1 MKELYNPYTVRNT
14 KVKRRVR
21 MVAVNKNPLEVVN
34 TVTGEVTL
42 ASPYV
47 GKRQYR
53 DIGEFI
59 KVYNPLM
66 MMRMSKEEYRV
77 FMYALYKLDFSG
89 LFLFDT
95 DDCVEITGM
104 SRSGVFRGLKGLLE
118 KDSVRKDKR
127 GAYWINPNIAF
138 RGSRD
143 ELLEI

>member
-1 MKELYNPYTVRNT
+1 
-14 KVKRRVR
+14 

-77 FMYALYKLDFSG
+77 FMYALCRLDFSG
-89 LFLFDT
+89 LFRFDT
-95 DDCVEITGM
+95 TDCMDSTGM
-104 SRSGVFRGLKGLLE
+104 SRSGVFRGLSGLLGM
-118 KDSVRKDKR
+118 DAIRKDKR
-127 GAYWINPNIAF
+127 GLYWINPNIAF